1 MTAHDDLL
9 DIIDDPEEPEARP
22 AAAAPWVIAVVDDD
36 PAVHQGTRFALADY
50 VLHDQG
56 LEILSAYSAEEGRRL
71 LAARRDIAVILLDV
85 VMESDSAGLDFV
97 THVRRELRDET
108 VRIIL
113 RTGQPGQAPERH
125 VIVSY
130 DINDYKAKTE
140 LTADK
145 LFTSLTAALRGYQQL
160 KRLEETRRGL
170 EIIIDA
176 APRLFDSR
184 SMQRLAEG
192 VLTQMASLLD
202 VDCAGLLLL
211 RDAEREPGSFAV
223 LAGSGCYGG
232 LAGREPAGALA
243 PDLHALV
250 SAAFERRANEFLDR
264 RSLLHIGT
272 GSGREV
278 VVLLDADKSL
288 SATDRSLVE
297 LLSSR
302 LSVAFDNVILYDQL
316 QEANARLEERVRAR
330 TAELTQANERLAAQT
345 AELRRANRL
354 KGEIVGT
361 VAHDLKNPL
370 GVILGRTEMLGE
382 LVEATPPAVE
392 PMRAQIGHIRD
403 SASRLTAMVDSLV
416 RDAMN
421 DALDITIRR
430 DAFDLAGIVRDVVEA
445 NRALAARKGQAIA
458 CRAPEGL
465 RVVGD
470 PDRLREAVDNLVSN
484 AIKYSPSGGP
494 IEVTVAPAPDAAIVS
509 VRDRG
514 PGLAPED
521 MDRRFGRFQ
530 RLSAKPTGGESSTGL
545 GLFIVKR
552 IVELHGGSVAAVSD
566 GAGCG
571 ATFSVALPLGTDR
584 RGA

>member
-1 MTAHDDLL
+1 MAQDDDVL
-9 DIIDDPEEPEARP
+9 DIIDDQDEP
-22 AAAAPWVIAVVDDD
+22 AAASPHAPWVIAIIDDD

-71 LAARRDIAVILLDV
+71 LKSRRDIAVILLDV

-97 THVRRELRDET
+97 DYVRRELRDET

-113 RTGQPGQAPERH
+113 RTGQPGQAPERR
-125 VIVSY
+125 VIVGY

-145 LFTSLTAALRGYQQL
+145 LFTSLTAALRSYQQL

-176 APRLFDSR
+176 APKLFDFR

-202 VDCAGLLLL
+202 VECAGILLL
-211 RDAEREPGSFAV
+211 RDGERTAGGFAV
-223 LAGSGCYGG
+223 LAGSGCYS
-232 LAGREPAGALA
+232 
-243 PDLHALV
+243 ALV
-250 SAAFERRANEFLDR
+250 GCDPHAAFDTDLRTLVHGAFERRCNEFLDR
-264 RSLLHIGT
+264 RSLLYIET

-278 VVLLDADKSL
+278 VVLLDADKRL
-288 SATDRSLVE
+288 SETDRALVE

-302 LSVAFDNVILYDQL
+302 LSIAFDNVILYDQL
-316 QEANARLEERVRAR
+316 QEANARLEERVRER
-330 TAELTQANERLAAQT
+330 TAELTRANHRLAAQSG
-345 AELRRANRL
+345 ELRRANRL
-354 KGEIVGT
+354 KGEILGT

-370 GVILGRTEMLGE
+370 GVILGRTEILNE
-382 LVEATPPAVE
+382 LVARTPPDVS

-403 SASRLTAMVDSLV
+403 SATRLTEMVNSLIK
-416 RDAMN
+416 DAMN
-421 DALDITIRR
+421 DALDITIRG
-430 DAFDLAGIVRDVVEA
+430 DAFDLAALVREVAAA
-445 NRALAARKGQAIA
+445 NEALAARKGQALV
-458 CRAPEGL
+458 CDAPERL
-465 RVVGD
+465 VVTGD

-484 AIKYSPSGGP
+484 AIKYSPAGSPVSVVARALGS
-494 IEVTVAPAPDAAIVS
+494 EVEVS

-514 PGLAPED
+514 PGLSPED
-521 MDRRFGRFQ
+521 MDRLFGRFQ

-552 IVELHGGSVAAVSD
+552 IVELHGGRVAAHSD
-566 GAGCG
+566 GVGQG
-571 ATFSVALPLGTDR
+571 ATFALVLPWEPDGRT
-584 RGA
+584 A

>member
-1 MTAHDDLL
+1 MAHDDDVL
-9 DIIDDPEEPEARP
+9 DIIDDHDEP
-22 AAAAPWVIAVVDDD
+22 AAAPLHAPWVIAIIDDD

-71 LAARRDIAVILLDV
+71 LKSRRDIAVILLDV

-97 THVRRELRDET
+97 DYVRRELRDET

-113 RTGQPGQAPERH
+113 RTGQPGQAPERR
-125 VIVSY
+125 VIVGY

-145 LFTSLTAALRGYQQL
+145 LFTSLTAALRSYQQL

-176 APRLFDSR
+176 APRLFDFR

-202 VDCAGLLLL
+202 VECAGILLL
-211 RDAEREPGSFAV
+211 RDGARSGGSFAV
-223 LAGSGCYGG
+223 LAGSGCYSPLVGCDPIS
-232 LAGREPAGALA
+232 AFEA
-243 PDLHALV
+243 DLHNLV
-250 SAAFERRANEFLDR
+250 HGAFERRCNEFLDR
-264 RSLLHIGT
+264 RSLLYIET

-278 VVLLDADKSL
+278 VVLLDADKRL
-288 SATDRSLVE
+288 SETDRALVE

-316 QEANARLEERVRAR
+316 QEANARLEERVRER
-330 TAELTQANERLAAQT
+330 TAELTRINHRLAAQSG
-345 AELRRANRL
+345 ELHRANRL
-354 KGEIVGT
+354 KSEILGT

-370 GVILGRTEMLGE
+370 GVILGRTEILNE
-382 LVEATPPAVE
+382 LVARTPPEVA

-403 SASRLTAMVDSLV
+403 SATRLTDMVNSLIK
-416 RDAMN
+416 DAMN
-421 DALDITIRR
+421 DALDITIRG
-430 DAFDLAGIVRDVVEA
+430 DAFDLAALVREVAAGNE
-445 NRALAARKGQAIA
+445 ALAARKGQTLA
-458 CRAPEGL
+458 CEAPDHL
-465 RVVGD
+465 IITGD

-484 AIKYSPSGGP
+484 AIKYSPAGSP
-494 IEVTVAPAPDAAIVS
+494 VVVAVRPRENEVEVS

-514 PGLAPED
+514 PGLSPED
-521 MDRRFGRFQ
+521 MDRLFGRFQ

-552 IVELHGGSVAAVSD
+552 IVELHGGRVAAHSD
-566 GAGCG
+566 GIGQG
-571 ATFSVALPLGTDR
+571 ATFALVLPWEPDGRT
-584 RGA
+584 A